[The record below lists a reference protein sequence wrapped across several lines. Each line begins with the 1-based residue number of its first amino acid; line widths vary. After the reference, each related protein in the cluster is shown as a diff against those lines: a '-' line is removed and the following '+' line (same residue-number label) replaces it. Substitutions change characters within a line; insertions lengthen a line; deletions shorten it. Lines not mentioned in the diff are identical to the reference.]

1 MFKLCV
7 FLTFSVMISA
17 PYLWIAPVCF
27 ILFYY
32 FFKLKKILN
41 IPQLTETPNQ

>member
-1 MFKLCV
+1 MCKLLCVSYMCKLLCV
-7 FLTFSVMISA
+7 FLTFYVMISA

-32 FFKLKKILN
+32 FFKLKKS
-41 IPQLTETPNQ
+41 